1 MGKDGEDERHG
12 FLGARVLSGLKLGL
26 GYHGAGR
33 GSRGEGT
40 GGEQR
45 LGPERA
51 LGRAKVFALFPWHM
65 PTPPPS
71 QFLGNQMDFP
81 SCSMSP
87 WSS

>member
-12 FLGARVLSGLKLGL
+12 FLGARVVSGLKLGL

-40 GGEQR
+40 GGEQT
-45 LGPERA
+45 LGREWA
-51 LGRAKVFALFPWHM
+51 LGHAKVFALFPLHM
-65 PTPPPS
+65 PPPPPS
-71 QFLGNQMDFP
+71 QLLGNQMDFP

-87 WSS
+87 RSS